1 MANIRSEKKSGPPTV
16 LSTDEEKMIVAWLL
30 QIASMGFPITRGQLI
45 QSIQLY
51 LNKTNRN
58 TKFIDNLPGR
68 KWYDGFMHR
77 HPIISQRTSQN
88 LTASRAAITEKN
100 CGIGM
105 PRSTNTL
112 RTIIYYPFSRTIPEF
127 LIWTNLRFI

>member
-1 MANIRSEKKSGPPTV
+1 
-16 LSTDEEKMIVAWLL
+16 MIVAWLL

-58 TKFIDNLPGR
+58 TKFTDNLPGR
-68 KWYDGFMHR
+68 KWYDGFMQR

-88 LTASRAAITEKN
+88 LTASRAAITEKKLRDWHAEVHKYFEDN
-100 CGIGM
+100 NLL
-105 PRSTNTL
+105 PVLEDNTRIFNMDESAFYL
-112 RTIIYYPFSRTIPEF
+112 SPKEDKVLTKKGS
-127 LIWTNLRFI
+127 